1 MGFDSRTP
9 ILNINISISFLCSC
23 GNGRTKNSKN
33 GIPMRVSG
41 VDEPT

>member
-9 ILNINISISFLCSC
+9 ILNINISFLCSS